1 MHINTRSALLMAIA
15 GTVVALYAGAYF
27 LNHQED
33 FSIYLMGSQA
43 LVDSKNPYLATDN
56 KYIYGP
62 FLAIFLVPLSFI
74 DLSAA
79 KILWGILNLS
89 SGLTIAWLLLR
100 LRFKLLGQNDLLI
113 VLILILTS
121 FSFRNNAGQGQAV
134 SLMLVLSLF
143 TVLTCQSKS
152 KSSITL
158 TALAILPVIEIK
170 PYLALGLIAYL
181 FFSAK
186 KRVLVYL
193 AASVVIANTLYFIF
207 FKITYLDWL
216 RALENRSKSVASGYD
231 QSSIISI
238 LTVNTSMST
247 ESRLVSVF
255 LFYAVIFLLSFK
267 YQKNIRRNPLPF
279 FLVIP
284 GVASPFLH
292 AHDLLFTVAGFLLV
306 VSFERKNFSSQSA
319 LLFSILVLHIGWTSD
334 YLVVGFFLCVL
345 VAVSLSLSGVDL
357 SRLQLFGILGASS
370 AWLVAFHFAF
380 DLSNYSRVHAYNI
393 FSLIYACLVF
403 LYVIRAGSEKMSVLS
418 SSRDNLDWDS

>member
-1 MHINTRSALLMAIA
+1 MHINTRSSLLIAIA
-15 GTVVALYAGAYF
+15 GTVVALYARAYF

-62 FLAIFLVPLSFI
+62 FLAIFLVPLSLI

-79 KILWGILNLS
+79 KIVWGILNLS

-100 LRFKLLGQNDLLI
+100 LRFKLLGQKDLLI

-143 TVLTCQSKS
+143 TVLACQSKS
-152 KSSITL
+152 KSSIGL
-158 TALAILPVIEIK
+158 AALAMLPVIEIK

-181 FFSAK
+181 FLSAK

-193 AASVVIANTLYFIF
+193 AASVVIVNVLYFIF

-247 ESRLVSVF
+247 ESRMVSVL
-255 LFYAVIFLLSFK
+255 LFYALIFLLCWNRSPARQTNET
-267 YQKNIRRNPLPF
+267 QKIPLQ
-279 FLVIP
+279 VT
-284 GVASPFLH
+284 A
-292 AHDLLFTVAGFLLV
+292 
-306 VSFERKNFSSQSA
+306 QSVKKRGPPNHQN
-319 LLFSILVLHIGWTSD
+319 L
-334 YLVVGFFLCVL
+334 
-345 VAVSLSLSGVDL
+345 
-357 SRLQLFGILGASS
+357 
-370 AWLVAFHFAF
+370 
-380 DLSNYSRVHAYNI
+380 
-393 FSLIYACLVF
+393 
-403 LYVIRAGSEKMSVLS
+403 KM
-418 SSRDNLDWDS
+418 RH